1 MDENLYKLNLDYL
14 IVAQSLIF
22 SESEQKAMYCLGL
35 TTEAVSLI
43 RKMPLEQLKN
53 LARSDCLTF
62 VPRFNAHK
70 WSKFLNVQKTEDPD
84 ALDART
90 VELLTLLSS
99 HSPES

>member
-22 SESEQKAMYCLGL
+22 SESEQKAMFCLGL
-35 TTEAVSLI
+35 TTEAVSLL
-43 RKMPLEQLKN
+43 RKMPLEQLKS

-70 WSKFLNVQKTEDPD
+70 WSKFLDAQKTEDPD
-84 ALDART
+84 ALAVRT

>member
-14 IVAQSLIF
+14 IVAQSLIL
-22 SESEQKAMYCLGL
+22 SESEQKAMFCLGL
-35 TTEAVSLI
+35 TTEAVSLL
-43 RKMPLEQLKN
+43 RKMPLEQLKS

-70 WSKFLNVQKTEDPD
+70 WSKFLDVQKTEDPD
-84 ALDART
+84 ALTART
-90 VELLTLLSS
+90 FELLTLLSS

>member
-22 SESEQKAMYCLGL
+22 SGSEQKAMFCLGL
-35 TTEAVSLI
+35 TTEAVSLL
-43 RKMPLEQLKN
+43 RKMPLAQLKS

-62 VPRFNAHK
+62 APRFNPHK
-70 WSKFLNVQKTEDPD
+70 WSKFLTVEKNEDPN

-90 VELLTLLSS
+90 IDLLMLLPS
-99 HSPES
+99 HPPES

>member
-22 SESEQKAMYCLGL
+22 SGSEQKAMFCLGL
-35 TTEAVSLI
+35 TNEAVSLL
-43 RKMPLEQLKN
+43 RKMPLAQLKS

-62 VPRFNAHK
+62 VPRFNPHK
-70 WSKFLNVQKTEDPD
+70 WSKFLNVEKNEDPN

-90 VELLTLLSS
+90 IDLLMLLSA
-99 HSPES
+99 HPPES

>member
-35 TTEAVSLI
+35 TTETVSLI
-43 RKMPLEQLKN
+43 RKMPLEQLKS

-70 WSKFLNVQKTEDPD
+70 WSKFLDVQKTEDPD
-84 ALDART
+84 ALAART